1 MILLCHQ
8 HLRLR
13 SEGTHSEDSGINCCR
28 WDMPAEK
35 RLLLPVCGSPAL
47 AADGG
52 TAERQRQSALGHKT
66 CCWENRWLTGIAGVF
81 CTGKE
86 REREK
91 GKVLEQSSTCCAS
104 FEFCKLLI
112 YTLDQSHV
120 SVTECLLLTLET
132 NSDFNFHLLAFSTA
146 QTGKTAMYGRR
157 LETPECTSLR

>member
-35 RLLLPVCGSPAL
+35 RLLLQVCGSPAL

-86 REREK
+86 RERERE
-91 GKVLEQSSTCCAS
+91 GSRAEQH
-104 FEFCKLLI
+104 
-112 YTLDQSHV
+112 TLCQ
-120 SVTECLLLTLET
+120 
-132 NSDFNFHLLAFSTA
+132 F
-146 QTGKTAMYGRR
+146 
-157 LETPECTSLR
+157 